1 MSATSLRFMPMIPG
15 SRIVPNCGYEAKY
28 FAKIDECVLLFITSM
43 VEFLEAF
50 EMTHA
55 CSGRVMHTKDELNG
69 LRFCDIVTGAL
80 TVTVNDAQ
88 ADFDVLRDIEAV
100 MGLHFIKFL
109 FVSETHSFF
118 RAACCREH
126 EFEDAKLL
134 GPSSCYQHTGKHVC
148 SSGRHSIRACHR
160 RLLMIRLS

>member
-1 MSATSLRFMPMIPG
+1 MSATSLRFMHMISG

-28 FAKIDECVLLFITSM
+28 FAKIDECVPLFITSM

-55 CSGRVMHTKDELNG
+55 CSGRDVHTKEELNG

-100 MGLHFIKFL
+100 MGLSFHQ
-109 FVSETHSFF
+109 VSFCF
-118 RAACCREH
+118 
-126 EFEDAKLL
+126 
-134 GPSSCYQHTGKHVC
+134 
-148 SSGRHSIRACHR
+148 
-160 RLLMIRLS
+160 